1 MLNGNF
7 EDPPIRS
14 EMNGT
19 RVTGKH
25 AIPYWKVTGFV
36 EYIESGA
43 TQDDMALVVPEG
55 KHALRLGT
63 DSTIEQQLSVTRG
76 DYYSI
81 TFSAAR
87 TCAQYEKLNVWI
99 LPADPTLAKG
109 EIPIQTVYSSGGWD
123 SYAWAFKAK
132 QGVVRFVLHHG
143 DDQLDDPGCGPI
155 IDAVAIKKLNAP
167 HATHGKTKLRK
178 IF

>member
-19 RVTGKH
+19 RVMGKH

-55 KHALRLGT
+55 KHAVRLGT
-63 DSTIEQQLSVTRG
+63 DSTIQQQLSVTRG

-81 TFSAAR
+81 TFSV
-87 TCAQYEKLNVWI
+87 QFHL
-99 LPADPTLAKG
+99 
-109 EIPIQTVYSSGGWD
+109 
-123 SYAWAFKAK
+123 
-132 QGVVRFVLHHG
+132 
-143 DDQLDDPGCGPI
+143 
-155 IDAVAIKKLNAP
+155 
-167 HATHGKTKLRK
+167 
-178 IF
+178 